1 MSEALNAYDQIGIAL
16 VPAYSS
22 DEEKLNTLL
31 GSQSNGNQSWY
42 DPDEASPHITLAM
55 LHLPVADRM
64 LFFASAEE
72 LARQV
77 QVKFIGYSILA
88 REVKAP
94 ITWLNTESTIQ
105 LKELHQQSME
115 IRQQFHDPKAEDNGT
130 SCFQWVSHFKEH
142 AYENWHPHIT
152 LGVHE
157 NVPEEIP
164 DSMVMTVRISRL
176 GDRCTF
182 LK

>member
-1 MSEALNAYDQIGIAL
+1 MSKALNAYDRIGIAL

-22 DEEKLNTLL
+22 DEEKLNTFL
-31 GSQSNGNQSWY
+31 GSQSNGGQSWY
-42 DPDEASPHITLAM
+42 DSDEASPHITLAM
-55 LHLPVADRM
+55 LHLPIAHRKP
-64 LFFASAEE
+64 FFASAEE

-77 QVKFIGYSILA
+77 QVKFTGYSILM
-88 REVKAP
+88 REELDTV
-94 ITWLNTESTIQ
+94 TWLNTEPSIQ
-105 LKELHQQSME
+105 LTELHQHSME
-115 IRQQFHDPKAEDNGT
+115 IRQQFHDPNAKDDGT
-130 SCFQWVSHFKEH
+130 SCFQWVSHFIEH

-152 LGVHE
+152 LGVHK
-157 NVPEEIP
+157 NAPEEIP